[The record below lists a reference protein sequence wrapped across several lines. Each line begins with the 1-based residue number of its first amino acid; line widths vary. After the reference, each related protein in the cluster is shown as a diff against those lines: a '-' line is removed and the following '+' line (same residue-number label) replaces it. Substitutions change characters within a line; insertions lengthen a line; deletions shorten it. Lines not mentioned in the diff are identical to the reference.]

1 MLKTLHEPDEQK
13 KSRQTEIKEEARGSS
28 QIGPFD
34 YCPRLGFRE
43 YWYPGI
49 KAKKVGTKRPVRLK
63 MLGEELVLFRGKQGQ
78 VVALT
83 DWCPHRGARFS
94 NGLCDFQGTI
104 TCPYHGYVFDE
115 TGQCVAGLIEAVDS
129 SLAPKMRARHYPT
142 AESNGIVFIW
152 MGQTPPVPLEEDLP
166 WEFKDPEVSA
176 TRYIRVKMWNT
187 NWTEPVWQGIDYH
200 EYYLHRWFK
209 WWHLINYKQQFFRPK
224 PVVTNGVR
232 IVEEGDNY
240 VTCTQERT
248 EYGQK
253 DYPGLGKWPRR
264 VWWRF
269 LKPLKAR
276 QGRFGHHHNVQLPTI
291 VRVPLGSSNHLRWG
305 VPVDDWDTRMWT
317 FTVTER
323 PQTVFGR
330 IYQDLWYWLYRRG
343 YGVIRINEKEDFP
356 IFSQGEINAEIP
368 QKLGVLDLGVIYFR
382 RHLARR
388 SRDFKRL
395 GGAWGCLKQP
405 PDPAKVAQWTVQN
418 R

>member
-1 MLKTLHEPDEQK
+1 MLKTLHEPEEQK
-13 KSRQTEIKEEARGSS
+13 KNRQTEIKEEAKGSS

-34 YCPRLGFRE
+34 FCPRLGFRE
-43 YWYPGI
+43 YWYPGV
-49 KAKKVGTKRPVRLK
+49 KAKKVGRKRPVRLK

-129 SLAPKMRARHYPT
+129 ALAPKMRAKRYPT

-166 WEFKDPEVSA
+166 WELKDPEVSA
-176 TRYIRVKMWNT
+176 TRYVRVKMWNT

-232 IVEEGDNY
+232 IVEEGDNF

-253 DYPGLGKWPRR
+253 EYAGLGKWPRHI
-264 VWWRF
+264 WWRI
-269 LKPLKAR
+269 LKPLKAGS
-276 QGRFGHHHNVQLPTI
+276 GRFGHHHNVQLPTI

-305 VPVDDWDTRMWT
+305 VPVDDSDTRMWT
-317 FTVTER
+317 FTVTET
-323 PQTVFGR
+323 PKTVFGR

-356 IFSQGEINAEIP
+356 VFSQGEINPDIP
-368 QKLGVLDLGVIYFR
+368 QKLGILDLGVIYFR

-405 PDPAKVAQWTVQN
+405 PDPAKVAEWTVQN

>member
-1 MLKTLHEPDEQK
+1 
-13 KSRQTEIKEEARGSS
+13 
-28 QIGPFD
+28 
-34 YCPRLGFRE
+34 
-43 YWYPGI
+43 
-49 KAKKVGTKRPVRLK
+49 
-63 MLGEELVLFRGKQGQ
+63 
-78 VVALT
+78 
-83 DWCPHRGARFS
+83 
-94 NGLCDFQGTI
+94 
-104 TCPYHGYVFDE
+104 
-115 TGQCVAGLIEAVDS
+115 
-129 SLAPKMRARHYPT
+129 MRAKRYPT

-166 WEFKDPEVSA
+166 WELKDPEVSA
-176 TRYIRVKMWNT
+176 TRYVRVKMWNT

-232 IVEEGDNY
+232 IVEEGDNF

-253 DYPGLGKWPRR
+253 EYAGLGKWPRHI
-264 VWWRF
+264 WWRI
-269 LKPLKAR
+269 LKPLKAGS
-276 QGRFGHHHNVQLPTI
+276 GRFGHHHNVQLPTI

-305 VPVDDWDTRMWT
+305 VPVADSDFCMYTLT
-317 FTVTER
+317 ATEK
-323 PQTVFGR
+323 PKTVFGR

-356 IFSQGEINAEIP
+356 VFSEGEINPDIP
-368 QKLGVLDLGVIYFR
+368 QKLGILDLGVIYFR

-405 PDPAKVAQWTVQN
+405 PDPAKVAEWTVQN